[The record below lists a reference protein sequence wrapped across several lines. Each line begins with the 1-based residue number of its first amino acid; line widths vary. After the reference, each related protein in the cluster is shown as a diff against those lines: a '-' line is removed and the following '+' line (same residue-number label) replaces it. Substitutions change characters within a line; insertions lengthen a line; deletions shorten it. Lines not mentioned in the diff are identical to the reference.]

1 MSGRRYETAVVADGA
16 AAHPYDGDGG
26 AYGGGAGPYGGIS
39 GSYGGN
45 GGSYDAVSDS
55 YRRTDGSYDAGVGG
69 PYVSTAGGPYDVV
82 AGGPHGLAAAAAH
95 QLRGPLSSI
104 RLRLQMLGER
114 RPDVAELP
122 GVLREVD
129 RLAALLNQILDWG
142 AAGRTAPEPE
152 SVEVL
157 DVAAARV
164 DAWSV
169 LADERDVRVDLTGTA
184 ATALQTHGALEHA
197 LDVLLDN
204 AVQAGPPF
212 TTVSCAV
219 HVSGRYVHVGV
230 TDEGPGMTDAELAQ
244 AGRPF
249 WRGAAGAGRKGSGLG
264 LSIAASLLR
273 ASGGRLDLA
282 RAASGGL
289 TATAVLPLAPD

>member
-1 MSGRRYETAVVADGA
+1 VDT
-16 AAHPYDGDGG
+16 G
-26 AYGGGAGPYGGIS
+26 AYGADGGPTD
-39 GSYGGN
+39 SYG
-45 GGSYDAVSDS
+45 
-55 YRRTDGSYDAGVGG
+55 TGVG
-69 PYVSTAGGPYDVV
+69 SPYDVV
-82 AGGPHGLAAAAAH
+82 AGGPYGLAAAAAH
-95 QLRGPLSSI
+95 QMRGPLSSI

-129 RLAALLNQILDWG
+129 RLAGLLNQILDWG
-142 AAGRTAPEPE
+142 AAGRTAPEAEP
-152 SVEVL
+152 VEVL

-169 LADERDVRVDLTGTA
+169 LADERDVHVDLTGTA

-204 AVQAGPPF
+204 AVQAGPPG
-212 TTVSCAV
+212 TTVTCAV
-219 HVSGRYVHVGV
+219 HVSERYVHVGV
-230 TDEGPGMTDAELAQ
+230 TDEGPGMTDAELSR

-249 WRGAAGAGRKGSGLG
+249 WRGTSGAGRQGSGLG
-264 LSIAASLLR
+264 LSIATSLLR

-282 RAASGGL
+282 RGTSGGL